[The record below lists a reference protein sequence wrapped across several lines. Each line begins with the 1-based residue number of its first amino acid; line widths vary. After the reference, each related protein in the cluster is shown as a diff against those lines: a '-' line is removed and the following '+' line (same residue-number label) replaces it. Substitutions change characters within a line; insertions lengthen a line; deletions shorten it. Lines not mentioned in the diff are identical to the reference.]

1 MKRLIMVSLVLLLSS
16 GSAFATTYDFNAVT
30 SNTYNETQFNAL
42 FSGVAFDNSG
52 GDSFNVST
60 VSLQPDFSGNAVLN
74 SPYTDLGNRTIA
86 TFVTLTNFV
95 SVTMGDYDADD
106 DNLYLNAYDNL
117 NNLITSDF
125 FFNPAASSAG
135 KTLSVLSSSW
145 NIARVEF
152 YGVGANNNSV
162 YWDNFTFNEESAQ
175 VPEPASILLIILGLA
190 GLAGFRRCRK

>member
-60 VSLQPDFSGNAVLN
+60 VTLQPDFSGNAVLN
-74 SPYTDLGNRTIA
+74 SPYTDAGNRTIA

-95 SVTMGDYDADD
+95 SVTMGDYDSDV

-125 FFNPAASSAG
+125 FLNPAASYAG
-135 KTLSVLSSSW
+135 KTLSVLSPSW

-152 YGVGANNNSV
+152 YGVGVNNNSV

>member
-30 SNTYNETQFNAL
+30 PNTYNETQFNAL

-52 GDSFNVST
+52 GDSFSVST
-60 VSLQPDFSGNAVLN
+60 VSLQSDFSGKAVLN
-74 SPYTDLGNRTIA
+74 SPYTDVGNRTIA

-95 SVTMGDYDADD
+95 SVTMGDYDADE

-125 FFNPAASSAG
+125 FLNPATSYAG
-135 KTLSVLSSSW
+135 KTLSVLSPSW

-152 YGVGANNNSV
+152 YGVGLDNNSV
-162 YWDNFTFNEESAQ
+162 YWDNFTFNEGSAQ
-175 VPEPASILLIILGLA
+175 VPEPASILLMVLGLV